1 MYNGEFYPNY
11 LSGTAYLMSEAAVRK
26 LYEASLS
33 TPLFHLED
41 VYVTGFVADKIELH
55 CAHHPLF
62 FFLSN
67 KDHCSLR
74 GMISQHKLTPMAI
87 ESAYNFITDS
97 TIECPVPEK
106 DFITKNKK
114 IKKKINKC
122 L

>member
-41 VYVTGFVADKIELH
+41 VHVTGFVADKIKLRRT
-55 CAHHPLF
+55 HHPLF
-62 FFLSN
+62 FYLSN

-87 ESAYNFITDS
+87 ESAYNFITNS
-97 TIECPVPEK
+97 TIECAVPEK
-106 DFITKNKK
+106 NFMTTKLKLTQRK
-114 IKKKINKC
+114 RC

>member
-11 LSGTAYLMSEAAVRK
+11 LSGTAYLISEPAVRK

-41 VYVTGFVADKIELH
+41 VYVTGFVADKIKIRRT
-55 CAHHPLF
+55 HHQLF
-62 FFLSN
+62 FYLSN

-87 ESAYNFITDS
+87 EAAYNFITNS
-97 TIECPVPEK
+97 TIECAVPGNN
-106 DFITKNKK
+106 FITTKLKLTQRK
-114 IKKKINKC
+114 RC